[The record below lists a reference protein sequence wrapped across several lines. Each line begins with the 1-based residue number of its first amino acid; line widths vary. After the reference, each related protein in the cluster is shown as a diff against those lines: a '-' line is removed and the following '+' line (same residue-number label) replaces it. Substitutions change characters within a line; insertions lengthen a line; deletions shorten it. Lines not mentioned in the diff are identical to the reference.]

1 MDYNRVNRSFSA
13 WLTAERGMTEN
24 TREAYLSDILK
35 FQQTLASSGKEA
47 DKVSTEDLHG
57 FVAAMHDLGISPR
70 TQARF
75 ISSLRSFYT
84 FLKLEGLTS
93 VNPALQ
99 LEMPHIGLHLPE
111 VLTVEEINA
120 MIGECDISDILGR
133 RNRAMMELLYS
144 CGLRVSELVNLQLD
158 NIYPDESYLMIS
170 GKGNKQR
177 IVPVSDTALH
187 LLLSWITDDRP
198 TLDIQPKA
206 ENTVFLNRR
215 GNALTRNMVFIIVRQ
230 LAELAGIDKT
240 ISPHTLRHSFATH
253 LLEGG
258 APLNIIQQ
266 MLGHSS
272 IATTEI
278 YLHVDRTR
286 LRDEILLYHPRNIPD
301 KYKSSMSLI

>member
-111 VLTVEEINA
+111 VLTVEEINT

-286 LRDEILLYHPRNIPD
+286 LRDEILLYHPRNIQ
-301 KYKSSMSLI
+301 K

>member
-133 RNRAMMELLYS
+133 RNRAMMELFYS

-286 LRDEILLYHPRNIPD
+286 LRDEILLYHPRNIQ
-301 KYKSSMSLI
+301 K

>member
-177 IVPVSDTALH
+177 IVPISDTALH

-198 TLDIQPKA
+198 TFDIQPKA

-286 LRDEILLYHPRNIPD
+286 LRDEILLYHPRNIQ
-301 KYKSSMSLI
+301 K

>member
-230 LAELAGIDKT
+230 LAELAGIDNT

-301 KYKSSMSLI
+301 KI